1 LNASRDE
8 NCALIAA
15 TSDGAEEGSD
25 AGEEGG
31 HRDGQKRE
39 WLMCPP
45 PWNFLGFFNYLAK
58 KIGGAYI
65 AACRAIL
72 TSPLLRAVMSAEVA
86 ALRLVT

>member
-58 KIGGAYI
+58 KIGGGH
-65 AACRAIL
+65 
-72 TSPLLRAVMSAEVA
+72 T
-86 ALRLVT
+86 LRLAGQF